1 MTERSHFALVVPNH
15 TVRWYAEGEHCTD
28 PQNCDIILV
37 DHGTVASTLVEDA
50 EKLGTIREPELRPY
64 TWCGHAGVIRTGLA
78 SSIGPM
84 VSEMG
89 FRGYERRPLE
99 TYRARRYAV
108 VSLWAVREQ
117 RLAAAKFDDAMQG
130 ADYGWL
136 EYPAMAVDDVFGTQL
151 AVSESDHVVCS
162 AHTMLVASALGFFGD
177 RLAIRTEPMRI
188 AMWLDVKPN

>member
-1 MTERSHFALVVPNH
+1 MSEHFTLVVPNH
-15 TVRWYAEGEHCTD
+15 HIRWYDKGEHCTD

-50 EKLGTIREPELRPY
+50 EKLGAWREPELHPY
-64 TWCGHAGVIRTGLA
+64 TWCGHAGIIRTDLGVT
-78 SSIGPM
+78 PM

-89 FRGYERRPLE
+89 FKGYERRDLE
-99 TYRARRYAV
+99 EYRARRYAV
-108 VSLWAVREQ
+108 VSLLAVREQ

-136 EYPAMAVDDVFGTQL
+136 EYPAMALDDVLGTQL
-151 AVSESDHVVCS
+151 SVSNADHVVCS

-177 RLAIRTEPMRI
+177 RLAVRTEPMRI
-188 AMWLDVKPN
+188 AFWLGALPPA